1 MWEATPRLRYRRSIG
16 GKGCAE
22 GQLLRPSGLALDA
35 AHLYV
40 ADSGNHRVCKF
51 THGGSFVLAIGGYG
65 EAAGQFMLPR
75 GVALCGEL
83 LLVAEEGGARV
94 QVLTRHGA
102 PKGQLRE
109 AGFGGLL
116 GICVDPE
123 ERCALA
129 AASLGLGLRPTPA
142 TPYRYVPSPPLVW
155 VPAQARAQSLA
166 LAAPRRAFAVDRK
179 HNVEQQGHCRTRQG
193 RGARPV
199 PGTRACRPGPRPA
212 PHCHGQR
219 PRHGP
224 PSRGLGLKARGLL
237 SRQVVHVLD
246 VCFGGRLLE
255 RPALPADSP
264 RAAGKRKRS
273 GGGGGVSGSSA
284 PASSSGRQTR
294 QRTRVR
300 RD

>member
-155 VPAQARAQSLA
+155 IPAQARAQSLA

-179 HNVEQQGHCRTRQG
+179 HNVEQQGHCR
-193 RGARPV
+193 
-199 PGTRACRPGPRPA
+199 
-212 PHCHGQR
+212 
-219 PRHGP
+219 
-224 PSRGLGLKARGLL
+224 
-237 SRQVVHVLD
+237 
-246 VCFGGRLLE
+246 
-255 RPALPADSP
+255 
-264 RAAGKRKRS
+264 
-273 GGGGGVSGSSA
+273 
-284 PASSSGRQTR
+284 
-294 QRTRVR
+294 
-300 RD
+300 